1 MLPGPYYSIVLTLA
15 WRSNSLGQ
23 GGARA
28 PSPLA
33 LREIASHHDQAHAG
47 RRIEIVRVL
56 SSINPVYGQLILG
69 VTPLCASVVRLP
81 FGKFTPR
88 REE

>member
-1 MLPGPYYSIVLTLA
+1 MGK
-15 WRSNSLGQ
+15 
-23 GGARA
+23 
-28 PSPLA
+28 PSEEEEPRKLHD
-33 LREIASHHDQAHAG
+33 RDQAHAG